1 MKAATP
7 LRLSALRPQRLTSSH
22 SSVLLRRQAQ
32 PAVAGWHGRVRA
44 MSTVVDYAGRPSQP
58 PPPQP
63 TGTHETVEKQR
74 SDKAKRI
81 LRDAVSAAQ
90 PRHDWTKEEIA
101 AIYYQP
107 LMELTYQ
114 SVSFY
119 PVCPIA
125 MTPCPCPFDASQE
138 PGFLPRWTLGL
149 PQIWPVYANQRRD
162 DWLTICDHPPIQST
176 VHRRFHNPAEVQ
188 LCTLM
193 NIKTGGCTED
203 CSYCA
208 QSTRYQKGTGL
219 EAKRVETV
227 ESVLA
232 AARHAKANGST
243 RMCLGAA
250 WRDMRGRKNSL
261 KNIKDMVQ
269 GVKGMGMEVCVTLGM
284 IDAEQAKELK
294 AAGLTAY
301 NHNVDTSRE
310 FYPSV
315 ISTRTYDERLQT
327 LSHVRD
333 AGINVCSGGILGLG
347 ETSEDRVGLLHTV
360 STLPSHPE
368 SFPVNALVPIKG
380 TPLGDRPAV
389 EFTSMLRT
397 IATARIVMPATIIRI
412 AAGRKTMSEEKQ
424 AMCFMAGANAIF
436 TGEKMLTTECN
447 GWDEDA
453 AMFGRWGLSPMESF
467 NKSPQPA
474 PEVRVL

>member
-1 MKAATP
+1 MKPGAS
-7 LRLSALRPQRLTSSH
+7 LRLRVLQQPQRLVTGRHLPLPASA
-22 SSVLLRRQAQ
+22 RWQQ
-32 PAVAGWHGRVRA
+32 PQVRA

-58 PPPQP
+58 PPPP
-63 TGTHETVEKQR
+63 AGAHEVVEKQR
-74 SDKAKRI
+74 AERKKQI
-81 LRDAVSAAQ
+81 LREAVTATQ
-90 PRHDWTKEEIA
+90 VRHDWTKEEIA

-107 LMELTYQ
+107 VLELAYQ
-114 SVSFY
+114 
-119 PVCPIA
+119 A
-125 MTPCPCPFDASQE
+125 
-138 PGFLPRWTLGL
+138 
-149 PQIWPVYANQRRD
+149 
-162 DWLTICDHPPIQST
+162 ST
-176 VHRRFHNPAEVQ
+176 VHRRWHNPAEVQ

-208 QSTRYQKGTGL
+208 QSTRYQKGTNVP
-219 EAKRVETV
+219 AKRVESV

-232 AARHAKANGST
+232 AARTAKENGST
-243 RMCLGAA
+243 RFCMGAA

-261 KNIKDMVQ
+261 KNIKAMVE

-294 AAGLTAY
+294 SAGLTAY

-315 ISTRTYDERLQT
+315 ISTRSYDERLQT

-333 AGINVCSGGILGLG
+333 AGIKVCSGGILGLG

-380 TPLGDRPAV
+380 TPLGDRPMV

-397 IATARIVMPATIIRI
+397 IATARIIMPSTIIRI

-447 GWDEDA
+447 GRDEDA
-453 AMFGRWGLSPMESF
+453 AMFGRWGLEPMKSF
-467 NKSPQPA
+467 DKSPQPA

>member
-7 LRLSALRPQRLTSSH
+7 LRLSALRPQRLTSSPA
-22 SSVLLRRQAQ
+22 SVLLRRQAQ
-32 PAVAGWHGRVRA
+32 PAVAGWHRRVRA

-58 PPPQP
+58 PPPP
-63 TGTHETVEKQR
+63 AGTHETVEKQR

-107 LMELTYQ
+107 LMELAYQ
-114 SVSFY
+114 S
-119 PVCPIA
+119 
-125 MTPCPCPFDASQE
+125 
-138 PGFLPRWTLGL
+138 
-149 PQIWPVYANQRRD
+149 
-162 DWLTICDHPPIQST
+162 ST

-227 ESVLA
+227 ESVLV
-232 AARHAKANGST
+232 AARQAKANGST

-453 AMFGRWGLSPMESF
+453 AMFGRWGLGPMKSF
-467 NKSPQPA
+467 DKSPQPA